1 MRRLFSFFVPVFV
14 KSCGVSLLL
23 LAFGFEAQSKE
34 LFGRIGLG
42 YNAQFAQ
49 SSTSGGTAGV
59 SLKYGLNP
67 RTMLE
72 LVGGFSGGSSG
83 SGVAAL
89 KLMQTMHSESYV
101 NFYFLVGGGY
111 VSIATTSGIVF
122 LGGFGTEF
130 FIPGVD
136 SVGISFEGGLDFN
149 NFSSASGSLVLK
161 TFGASF
167 LNAGMH
173 FYF

>member
-1 MRRLFSFFVPVFV
+1 MRRIYP
-14 KSCGVSLLL
+14 LL
-23 LAFGFEAQSKE
+23 LALTLISNVQAKE

-49 SSTSGGTAGV
+49 TANTSGIPAI
-59 SLKYGLNP
+59 SLKYGFNP
-67 RTMLE
+67 RTMAE
-72 LVGGFSGGSSG
+72 LIGGYYSG
-83 SGVAAL
+83 SNGYGVAAL
-89 KLMQTMHSESYV
+89 KFMQTMHSESYL
-101 NFYFLVGGGY
+101 NFYFLFGGGV
-111 VSIATTSGIVF
+111 VSSASRSGVEF

-136 SVGISFEGGLDFN
+136 NVGISFEAGLDFEN
-149 NFSSASGSLVLK
+149 LSSANQTLTLK

>member
-1 MRRLFSFFVPVFV
+1 MVFLV
-14 KSCGVSLLL
+14 LILSNT
-23 LAFGFEAQSKE
+23 AHSKE

-49 SSTSGGTAGV
+49 TSTTNGV
-59 SLKYGLNP
+59 PAISFKYGMNP
-67 RTMLE
+67 RTMIE
-72 LVGGFSGGSSG
+72 GIGGFYSGTGG
-83 SGVAAL
+83 TGVAAL
-89 KLMQTMHSESYV
+89 KIMQTLHSESYI
-101 NFYFLVGGGY
+101 NFYFLFGGGF
-111 VSIATTSGIVF
+111 VSALSKSGTEF
-122 LGGFGTEF
+122 LGGLGTEF

-136 SVGISFEGGLDFN
+136 SVGISFEAGLAFEN
-149 NFSSASGSLVLK
+149 LTAASGSFVLE

>member
-1 MRRLFSFFVPVFV
+1 MGRIMSVKPYGLVSILLFLIMS
-14 KSCGVSLLL
+14 ST
-23 LAFGFEAQSKE
+23 AHSKE

-49 SSTSGGTAGV
+49 TSATNGAPGI
-59 SLKYGLNP
+59 SIKYGLNP
-67 RTMLE
+67 RTMIE
-72 LVGGFSGGSSG
+72 AIAGYYSGTGGT
-83 SGVAAL
+83 GVAAL
-89 KLMQTMHSESYV
+89 KFMQTLHSESYI
-101 NFYFLVGGGY
+101 NFYFLVGGGL
-111 VSIATTSGIVF
+111 VSANLKSGVEV

-136 SVGISFEGGLDFN
+136 SVGISFEGGLDLEN
-149 NFSSASGSLVLK
+149 ISQTNGSMVLK

-173 FYF
+173 FYL

>member
-1 MRRLFSFFVPVFV
+1 MGRILSVF
-14 KSCGVSLLL
+14 LLMMTIMTTSST
-23 LAFGFEAQSKE
+23 AHSKE

-49 SSTSGGTAGV
+49 TATTNGAPGI
-59 SLKYGLNP
+59 SIKYGLNP

-72 LVGGFSGGSSG
+72 AIGGYYSGTNGT
-83 SGVAAL
+83 GVAAL
-89 KLMQTMHSESYV
+89 KFMQTMHSESYL
-101 NFYFLVGGGY
+101 NFYFVFGGGL
-111 VSIATTSGIVF
+111 VSNAVKSGIEF

-136 SVGISFEGGLDFN
+136 SVGITFEGGLDFEN
-149 NFSSASGSLVLK
+149 VSSTSGSLVLK

-167 LNAGMH
+167 INAGMH
-173 FYF
+173 FYL

>member
-1 MRRLFSFFVPVFV
+1 MRRIFLV
-14 KSCGVSLLL
+14 LT
-23 LAFGFEAQSKE
+23 LAFACFSLQSTAHSKE

-49 SSTSGGTAGV
+49 MNAINTAPGL
-59 SLKYGLNP
+59 SIKYGLNP
-67 RTMLE
+67 RTMIE
-72 LVGGFSGGSSG
+72 AIGGYYSGTGG

-89 KLMQTMHSESYV
+89 KFMQTLHSESYM
-101 NFYFLVGGGY
+101 NFYFVFGGGL
-111 VSIATTSGIVF
+111 VSVPTKSGVEF

-136 SVGISFEGGLDFN
+136 SVGITFEAGLDFEN
-149 NFSSASGSLVLK
+149 VTSSSGSLILK

-167 LNAGMH
+167 INAGMH
-173 FYF
+173 FYL

>member
-1 MRRLFSFFVPVFV
+1 MGRIFSVLFLMMAIFTAGST
-14 KSCGVSLLL
+14 
-23 LAFGFEAQSKE
+23 AHSKE
-34 LFGRIGLG
+34 LFGRFGLG

-49 SSTSGGTAGV
+49 TSTTNGV
-59 SLKYGLNP
+59 PAVSIKYGLNP
-67 RTMLE
+67 RTMIE
-72 LVGGFSGGSSG
+72 AIGGYYSGTNGT
-83 SGVAAL
+83 GVAAL
-89 KLMQTMHSESYV
+89 KFMQTMHSESYV
-101 NFYFLVGGGY
+101 NFYFLFGGGL
-111 VSIATTSGIVF
+111 VSAATKSGVEF

-136 SVGISFEGGLDFN
+136 SVGISFEAGLDFEN
-149 NFSSASGSLVLK
+149 LSSPSSSLVLK

>member
-1 MRRLFSFFVPVFV
+1 MGRILSI
-14 KSCGVSLLL
+14 LLL
-23 LAFGFEAQSKE
+23 VITSFTHSSTAQSKE

-49 SSTSGGTAGV
+49 TSTSNGV
-59 SLKYGLNP
+59 PGISIKYGLNP
-67 RTMLE
+67 RTMIE
-72 LVGGFSGGSSG
+72 AVGGFYSGTGG
-83 SGVAAL
+83 TGVAAL
-89 KLMQTMHSESYV
+89 KFMQTIHAENYI
-101 NFYFLVGGGY
+101 NFYFLFGGGL
-111 VSIATTSGIVF
+111 VSAASKSGVE
-122 LGGFGTEF
+122 LLAGFGTEF

-136 SVGISFEGGLDFN
+136 SVGISFEGGLDAESL
-149 NFSSASGSLVLK
+149 SSASGSMVLK

>member
-1 MRRLFSFFVPVFV
+1 MQRIILV
-14 KSCGVSLLL
+14 LLL
-23 LAFGFEAQSKE
+23 VFSTPIAESRE

-49 SSTSGGTAGV
+49 SSTSSTTPGI
-59 SLKYGLNP
+59 SLKYGFNP

-72 LVGGFSGGSSG
+72 VIGAYYSG
-83 SGVAAL
+83 SNGTGVAAL
-89 KLMQTMHSESYV
+89 KIMQTMHSESYL
-101 NFYFLVGGGY
+101 NFYFLFGGGL
-111 VSIATTSGIVF
+111 VSRASVSGTEF

-130 FIPGVD
+130 FIPGIE
-136 SVGISFEGGLDFN
+136 SVGISFEAGLDFEN
-149 NFSSASGSLVLK
+149 VSSSDNTFVLK